1 MMPGKATFADI
12 STHPERRA
20 AINNILLI
28 FISKSFYKFISISKL
43 FVNLQLSN
51 KYNME

>member
-1 MMPGKATFADI
+1 MMPGKVTFADI

-51 KYNME
+51 KNNME